1 MAFGKLL
8 VVDDSRTIRLQL
20 QRVLTEAGYEVILAS
35 DGDEGLRRVTDDQPD
50 LMILDIQMPGIDG
63 YALCQSLNQM
73 GKPWDELPIV
83 FVTSLESHAL
93 DLLGGQMGGYLRK
106 PVCRHALLATVSRTL
121 GAVTARTSEC

>member
-20 QRVLTEAGYEVILAS
+20 QQVLIEAGFDVVLAS
-35 DGDEGLRRVTDDQPD
+35 NGDEGLRRAVDERPD

-63 YALCQSLNQM
+63 YALCQSLKQM
-73 GKPWDELPIV
+73 GEPWDRLPIV

-93 DLLGGQMGGYLRK
+93 DLLGGQMGAYLKK

-121 GAVTARTSEC
+121 KAVAASTSVC